1 MNTNR
6 TLYGNISADTDH
18 PSRGAILII
27 DSAQRHGGENI
38 PLSSRADV
46 EAAIASRGIG
56 KVSIASSQFARF
68 PYCVAYE
75 GMPAP
80 TSRRPVLTGKIL
92 DKLFRPSTPGG
103 TVVRARVGS
112 KMVPISLV

>member
-18 PSRGAILII
+18 PSRGAILTI

-46 EAAIASRGIG
+46 EAAIAQTFS
-56 KVSIASSQFARF
+56 AA
-68 PYCVAYE
+68 
-75 GMPAP
+75 
-80 TSRRPVLTGKIL
+80 RPVP
-92 DKLFRPSTPGG
+92 PS
-103 TVVRARVGS
+103 S
-112 KMVPISLV
+112 F